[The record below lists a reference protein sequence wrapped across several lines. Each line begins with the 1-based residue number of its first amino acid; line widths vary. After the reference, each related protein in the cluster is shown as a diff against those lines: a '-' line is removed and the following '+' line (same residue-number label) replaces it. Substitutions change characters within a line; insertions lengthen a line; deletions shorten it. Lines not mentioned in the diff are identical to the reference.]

1 MGQKTNA
8 SIFRLG
14 LKNSE
19 WNIKYIE
26 KNPEESSI
34 FLYKNIEIQNYLD
47 NTFKLYNL
55 FIHSCKIE
63 HTQTT
68 TNIQIAYY
76 ESDSYLT
83 NLRKLSNFKTSKQLI
98 SFLTKDILAVSLN
111 LYLKKEKI
119 TIKTQNLNKKFEVEL
134 QQQQTYLLEYKKV
147 MRHFRGFLKTPA
159 QKDFV
164 KLLFISVF
172 EKNSARL
179 ISEAISLYINKNK
192 KKHNYLLFVLKRTL
206 TVLINL
212 NFSKIKGIKI
222 VIAGRFNGAPR
233 AKQRNLQIGAIP
245 LQSFN
250 ENINYYNSTSYTPNG
265 TFGVKV
271 WVCNKI
277 KTYVFTT

>member
-83 NLRKLSNFKTSKQLI
+83 NLRKSSNFKTSKQLI

-159 QKDFV
+159 QKDFI

-172 EKNSARL
+172 EKT
-179 ISEAISLYINKNK
+179 
-192 KKHNYLLFVLKRTL
+192 FVYEGVFDFDFSCIPVFT
-206 TVLINL
+206 L
-212 NFSKIKGIKI
+212 NF
-222 VIAGRFNGAPR
+222 V
-233 AKQRNLQIGAIP
+233 
-245 LQSFN
+245 
-250 ENINYYNSTSYTPNG
+250 TP
-265 TFGVKV
+265 
-271 WVCNKI
+271 
-277 KTYVFTT
+277 

>member
-98 SFLTKDILAVSLN
+98 SFLTKDVLAVSLN

-147 MRHFRGFLKTPA
+147 MRHLRGFLKTPA
-159 QKDFV
+159 QKDFI

-206 TVLINL
+206 NVLINL

-250 ENINYYNSTSYTPNG
+250 EDINYYNSTSYTPNG

>member
-147 MRHFRGFLKTPA
+147 MRHFRGFLKTSA